1 MKICD
6 YFKNFKTKK
15 QLREEIKQLE
25 SRLLSQSIKAPRIE
39 VAHREIIPVH
49 CALRVSNN
57 DVLIAPEK
65 AFLNRIACDL
75 MDEIK
80 KYIKYD
86 VWDERD
92 GGKTYTGTLH
102 LVKMEGDENDF
113 KTV

>member
-1 MKICD
+1 MKIYD

-25 SRLLSQSIKAPRIE
+25 TRLLNQSIKRPKIE
-39 VAHREIIPVH
+39 VTHREIVPVR

-57 DVLIAPEK
+57 DALIAPEK
-65 AFLNRIACDL
+65 AFLNRIARNL
-75 MDEIK
+75 TDEIE

-86 VWDERD
+86 VQVEQS
-92 GGKTYTGTLH
+92 GEKTYTGTLY

-113 KTV
+113 KTI